1 MPRQFNDV
9 AMAKKRSK
17 SKSSAAS
24 KKKASSRRGGTRSN
38 SPWAK
43 ASKKATTKK
52 KAGGKKKATRKKPA
66 RRKANDPMQ
75 RLQRVMAAAGIGS
88 RRECETIIEEGRVEV
103 DGEIVVTLGT
113 KVDPAKQKIKV
124 DGDLLRQERLQ
135 YFMLNKPPGVL
146 STSNDP
152 SGRMRV
158 IDLIMTK
165 NRVYNVGRLDQSS
178 EGLILVTND
187 GELANRLTHPR
198 YGVEKK
204 YHVQVVGRPDV
215 ADLKTLVDG
224 VYLAEG
230 KAKATSAKFIRKGKE
245 SSWIEITLTEGRN
258 REIRRLLARIGHKVR
273 ILRRVA
279 IGPLRLGELPAGAHR
294 ELTLTEL
301 KALRKAVDN
310 VGGRK
315 KKPVKKKATR
325 SKSARSTKAS
335 TSRSGSKSAAAPDTR
350 RKGTIIG
357 PGKKK
362 KPKKAAAKKKATK
375 RKPKPTGSG
384 RRGAAAG
391 KPIKKKKA
399 AGRKKARGKKR

>member
-1 MPRQFNDV
+1 
-9 AMAKKRSK
+9 MAKKRSK
-17 SKSSAAS
+17 TNSSS
-24 KKKASSRRGGTRSN
+24 RGKKKATSRRGAARSN

-43 ASKKATTKK
+43 ASKKAKSSKKSAGSKK
-52 KAGGKKKATRKKPA
+52 KTGKKKSA
-66 RRKANDPMQ
+66 RRKPGDPMQ

-103 DGEIVVTLGT
+103 DGEIVVTLGS
-113 KVDPAKQKIKV
+113 KVDPNKQTIKV
-124 DGDLLRQERLQ
+124 DGSEVKQERLQ

-152 SGRMRV
+152 SGRIRV

-204 YHVQVVGRPDV
+204 YHVQVTGQPDV

-230 KAKATSAKFIRKGKE
+230 KAKASSAKFIRKGKE

-258 REIRRLLARIGHKVR
+258 REIRRLLAKIGHKVR
-273 ILRRVA
+273 TLKRVS
-279 IGPLRLGELPAGAHR
+279 IGPLKIKDLPSGAHR
-294 ELTLTEL
+294 ELTYTEL
-301 KALRKAVDN
+301 NAL
-310 VGGRK
+310 
-315 KKPVKKKATR
+315 KKAT
-325 SKSARSTKAS
+325 
-335 TSRSGSKSAAAPDTR
+335 SGKPLR
-350 RKGTIIG
+350 RKKSVG
-357 PGKKK
+357 PKKSKGIDEVHEEQEKRREAKRKKIPAGKRPKKK
-362 KPKKAAAKKKATK
+362 E
-375 RKPKPTGSG
+375 RKETGSG
-384 RRGAAAG
+384 ARGAARPTKGWRQEKSG
-391 KPIKKKKA
+391 K
-399 AGRKKARGKKR
+399 RKRRK

>member
-1 MPRQFNDV
+1 MVVSIVYQITVQTTVPRLFTDKT
-9 AMAKKRSK
+9 MAKKRSK
-17 SKSSAAS
+17 T
-24 KKKASSRRGGTRSN
+24 SSRRKKSTRSN

-43 ASKKATTKK
+43 ASKKAKSSKKSAGSKK
-52 KAGGKKKATRKKPA
+52 KTGKKKST
-66 RRKANDPMQ
+66 RRKPGDPMQ

-103 DGEIVVTLGT
+103 DGEIVVTLGS
-113 KVDPAKQKIKV
+113 KVDPNKQTIKV
-124 DGDLLRQERLQ
+124 DGSEVKQERLQ

-152 SGRMRV
+152 SGRIRV

-204 YHVQVVGRPDV
+204 YHVQVTGQPDV

-230 KAKATSAKFIRKGKE
+230 KAKASSAKFIRKGKE

-258 REIRRLLARIGHKVR
+258 REIRRLLAKIGHKVR
-273 ILRRVA
+273 TLKRVS
-279 IGPLRLGELPAGAHR
+279 IGPLKIKDLPSGAHR
-294 ELTLTEL
+294 ELTYTEL
-301 KALRKAVDN
+301 NALKKATSGKPLRRKKS
-310 VGGRK
+310 VGPKKSKGIDEVHEEKEKRREAKRK
-315 KKPVKKKATR
+315 KKKSSKKRPEKAPRKKTGSGAR
-325 SKSARSTKAS
+325 GAARPTKGWRTEKSAR
-335 TSRSGSKSAAAPDTR
+335 
-350 RKGTIIG
+350 
-357 PGKKK
+357 KKK
-362 KPKKAAAKKKATK
+362 
-375 RKPKPTGSG
+375 
-384 RRGAAAG
+384 RR
-391 KPIKKKKA
+391 
-399 AGRKKARGKKR
+399 